1 MTDYRDKGR
10 GNDRKLTPPILLLPP
25 PPPPP
30 PPPRAPPPPPP
41 PGLLAG
47 KLCQRSRPIE
57 SERSVVELSCGYSKA
72 EEGDVSEEYVIF
84 IINGN

>member
-10 GNDRKLTPPILLLPP
+10 GNDRKLTPPILLL
-25 PPPPP
+25 
-30 PPPRAPPPPPP
+30 PPPP

>member
-10 GNDRKLTPPILLLPP
+10 GNDRKLTPLPYSCGL
-25 PPPPP
+25 
-30 PPPRAPPPPPP
+30 P

-57 SERSVVELSCGYSKA
+57 SERSVVELCCGYSKA
-72 EEGDVSEEYVIF
+72 EEGDVSEKYVIF

>member
-25 PPPPP
+25 L
-30 PPPRAPPPPPP
+30 PPPPP

>member
-1 MTDYRDKGR
+1 MTYYRDKGR
-10 GNDRKLTPPILLLPP
+10 GNDGKLTPPILLLPP
-25 PPPPP
+25 PP
-30 PPPRAPPPPPP
+30 R

-57 SERSVVELSCGYSKA
+57 SERSVVELCCGYSKA

>member
-25 PPPPP
+25 PP
-30 PPPRAPPPPPP
+30 
-41 PGLLAG
+41 GLLAG

-57 SERSVVELSCGYSKA
+57 SERSVVLCCGYSKA
-72 EEGDVSEEYVIF
+72 EEGDVSEKYVIF

>member
-10 GNDRKLTPPILLLPP
+10 GNDRKLTPPILLL
-25 PPPPP
+25 
-30 PPPRAPPPPPP
+30 ASP

-57 SERSVVELSCGYSKA
+57 SERSVVELCCGYSKA
-72 EEGDVSEEYVIF
+72 EEGDVNEEYVIF

>member
-1 MTDYRDKGR
+1 MTDYRDEGR
-10 GNDRKLTPPILLLPP
+10 GNDRKLTPNPPILLL
-25 PPPPP
+25 
-30 PPPRAPPPPPP
+30 ASP

-57 SERSVVELSCGYSKA
+57 SERSVVELCCGYSKA
-72 EEGDVSEEYVIF
+72 EEGDVSEKYVIF

>member
-10 GNDRKLTPPILLLPP
+10 GNDRKLTPPIFLL
-25 PPPPP
+25 
-30 PPPRAPPPPPP
+30 PP

-57 SERSVVELSCGYSKA
+57 SERSVVELCCGYSKA

>member
-1 MTDYRDKGR
+1 MTDYRVKGR
-10 GNDRKLTPPILLLPP
+10 GHDRRLTPPILLL
-25 PPPPP
+25 
-30 PPPRAPPPPPP
+30 ASP

-57 SERSVVELSCGYSKA
+57 SERSVVELCCGYSKA
-72 EEGDVSEEYVIF
+72 EEGDVSEKYVIF

>member
-25 PPPPP
+25 PPQGSW
-30 PPPRAPPPPPP
+30 R
-41 PGLLAG
+41 
-47 KLCQRSRPIE
+47 E
-57 SERSVVELSCGYSKA
+57 SCASGHDPSKVKEVLWSCVVELCCGYSKA
-72 EEGDVSEEYVIF
+72 EEGDVSEKYVIF

>member
-10 GNDRKLTPPILLLPP
+10 GNDRKLTPPILLL
-25 PPPPP
+25 
-30 PPPRAPPPPPP
+30 PPPPP